1 MRAPKNESTGTS
13 GESEVLAQ
21 FERLGWAGS
30 IDGRHDTG
38 TDLYLRPRDARRYE
52 LGAVMGAQVKT
63 GVSYFNSP
71 QKDAE
76 GIVTGWWFAED
87 SHVHFDYW
95 LRHAL
100 PHLVILRDQASNVSY
115 WVHITNE
122 RVVSTGKGAKI
133 LVPASQLIDADQ
145 IVALSDIALTQ
156 LPSPNWHGTAWAG
169 VVNLSPSDEIRHALI
184 TPRLVA
190 PHPNLLPESITGLEA
205 LAMQVLLRDELERT
219 LEPSEIALFAD
230 SAKWKG
236 LPLEDARKAEDW
248 CWRATA
254 ALHLWLYQGQATELL
269 QLVEGSSNGAERAAA
284 TVVSCAYHFDVND
297 PDSALQA
304 LLRALG
310 YDDYSPVDHAW
321 LETQHARALLE
332 IGQHENAFDLAMKT
346 QRIHREVPSDVTSGA
361 IAGSCAL
368 TAFRASGWMKG
379 DIANFV
385 QRSDNPASW
394 WRAQVLSNGL
404 SAHLSEEFR
413 TWTENGSRR
422 TGVSDRAHRRLVS
435 AALLA
440 SYAGDQDGWRSA
452 TGSLAE
458 HFLLATDSTSPTK
471 QVANGLTRLRQS
483 GDSKG
488 TSRATRHIV
497 SSGPTIAAR
506 MAALEV
512 SLERSTRTT
521 ALSDLELLTAA
532 GDVLEQAHA
541 DDICVWALAT
551 LQDPQNYIE
560 RSRPTFIVLFKI
572 IDLLKSMVWSLSE
585 KSLQSVIDYFFDQPP
600 ITEDS
605 TAQTLASLI
614 RAIPETAWQDSDR
627 QRAAIRSKVEPP
639 YLREAYLAVS
649 APTIV
654 ESREEIHDRALAG
667 ELIIFEAIADVQT
680 LPGDAVEALIARLC
694 GAVGTLIDHASKGLS
709 YGSGGLD
716 PGQALTLLGALHP
729 SSSRWDLIEAL
740 LTSPHIR
747 PRQQTGTLEVLAK
760 HGLKLPDMVKAQLV
774 EHVSDLRDREPQLDI
789 FEEEDNRSLAAEAFA
804 SLTGEASRGQ
814 LVKELLTRDDA
825 HRAAAARII
834 ERFGDEADSGILLAL
849 AGDASE
855 TTRNSA
861 LGGLTKL
868 VVAEG
873 ASHGV
878 VSILAQILESGGR
891 RSAAAV
897 VSRLAG
903 GSESKDVLEL
913 LAVALRHPSA
923 QIRSVAHKM
932 AES

>member
-30 IDGRHDTG
+30 IDSRHDTG

-63 GVSYFNSP
+63 GVSYFKSP
-71 QKDAE
+71 QKDVE

-87 SHVHFDYW
+87 SHEHFDYW

-100 PHLVILRDQASNVSY
+100 PHLVILRDQVNNLSY
-115 WVHITNE
+115 WVHITHDS
-122 RVVSTGKGAKI
+122 VVATGKGAKI
-133 LVPASQLIDADQ
+133 LVPASQLINADQ
-145 IVALSDIALTQ
+145 NVALSDVALTQ
-156 LPSPNWHGTAWAG
+156 LPSPNWNGTAWAG
-169 VVNLSPSDEIRHALI
+169 AVNLSPSDEIRQALI

-205 LAMQVLLRDELERT
+205 LAMQVLLREELERT
-219 LEPSEIALFAD
+219 LEPSEITLFAR
-230 SAKWKG
+230 SAKWHG
-236 LPLEDARKAEDW
+236 LPLEEARKAEDW

-254 ALHLWLYQGQATELL
+254 ALHLWLYQGQSTELL
-269 QLVEGSSNGAERAAA
+269 ELVESASKAAERAAA
-284 TVVSCAYHFDVND
+284 TVLSCAYHFDAND

-310 YDDYSPVDHAW
+310 HDDYSPVDHAW

-346 QRIHREVPSDVTSGA
+346 QRIHLEAPSDVTSAA

-368 TAFRASGWMKG
+368 TSFRASGWMKG
-379 DIANFV
+379 DIANIV

-404 SAHLSEEFR
+404 SAQLSEEFR

-422 TGVSDRAHRRLVS
+422 IGVSDRARRRLVS

-458 HFLLATDSTSPTK
+458 HLLLATDSTSPTK
-471 QVANGLTRLRQS
+471 KVADGLTRLRQS

-488 TSRATRHIV
+488 ISRATRHIV
-497 SSGPTIAAR
+497 SSGPTMAAR

-512 SLERSTRTT
+512 NLERSTRTT

-541 DDICVWALAT
+541 EDICAWALST
-551 LQDPQNYIE
+551 MQDPQGYIE

-572 IDLLKSMVWSLSE
+572 IDLLKSMVWVLGE
-585 KSLQSVIDYFFDQPP
+585 ESLQSVIDYFFDQPP
-600 ITEDS
+600 TIDDS
-605 TAQTLASLI
+605 TAQTLARLI

-627 QRAAIRSKVEPP
+627 QRAASRSKVEPP
-639 YLREAYLAVS
+639 YLREAYLSVA
-649 APTIV
+649 APTILQ
-654 ESREEIHDRALAG
+654 SREEIHDRARAG
-667 ELIIFEAIADVQT
+667 DLLVFEAIADIQT
-680 LPGDAVEALIARLC
+680 LPGDAVEALTERLC
-694 GAVGTLIDHASKGLS
+694 GVIGTLVDHASKGLS

-729 SSSRWDLIEAL
+729 SSARWDLIEAL

-747 PRQQTGTLEVLAK
+747 PQQQSGTLEVLAMY
-760 HGLKLPDMVKAQLV
+760 GLNLPDTVKAQLV
-774 EHVSDLRDREPQLDI
+774 EHVSDLRDREPQLGI

-804 SLTGEASRGQ
+804 SLIDEASRGQ
-814 LVKELLTRDDA
+814 LVRELLTRDDS

-855 TTRNSA
+855 TIRNAA
-861 LGGLTKL
+861 LGGLAKL
-868 VVAEG
+868 VVAER
-873 ASHGV
+873 ASPGV
-878 VSILAQILESGGR
+878 VSILSHVLESGGR

-897 VSRLAG
+897 VSRLTG
-903 GSESKDVLEL
+903 DSEAKNVLEL

-923 QIRSVAHKM
+923 QIRSVAHKKD
-932 AES
+932 ES